1 MRAESLIR
9 VLTAGAAVAWALA
22 ALLAL
27 SFVSWW
33 LVLLALLGLVFAAPA
48 MLRRQRMR
56 RRLRIAGSGAP
67 DAAAAGWQEVLD
79 ASADREVKLPEN
91 RSVRAI
97 AARIADTHELDEAA
111 KQKLRLIVTELERSW
126 YAPASASTRPDP
138 GLEQA
143 VREVLGALA
152 LAHPLRPRDRFWPR
166 SVLRR
171 PVPTGPDRAGS
182 NRATPDQGTASAG

>member
-1 MRAESLIR
+1 MRAEALIR
-9 VLTAGAAVAWALA
+9 VLTGGAAVVWALA

-33 LVLLALLGLVFAAPA
+33 LVLLALLALVFGAPA

-67 DAAAAGWQEVLD
+67 EAAAAGWREVLD
-79 ASADREVKLPEN
+79 ASTDREVTLPAN
-91 RSVRAI
+91 RSVRAL
-97 AARIADTHELDEAA
+97 AARLADKHGLDEAA

-126 YAPASASTRPDP
+126 YAPASAGAARSDP

-152 LAHPLRPRDRFWPR
+152 LAHPLRARDRFWPR

-171 PVPTGPDRAGS
+171 PVPAADRAEP
-182 NRATPDQGTASAG
+182 NRTAPDQGTTSAG